1 MKLTQVKGNTYV
13 LEGWE
18 LIPLYKTDDTHCILL
33 DTGLPKECL
42 DIDNT
47 LIENGLTPV
56 GIFGSHAHGDHSVN
70 HSYFQKKYNI
80 PVALPVGEAGLCGS
94 LLALKAYFYMYS
106 PKTNEGIVANMVLD
120 TDVLIGRADGPVE
133 FQGATF
139 NVIHTPGHSP
149 DHISI
154 ITPDD
159 VCYVGDALLSG
170 KMLDAKIPYNFAH
183 QAALDS
189 YDLLLKLKCEKY
201 ILAHRGV
208 FEDLTEL
215 AEINR
220 KLVMDK
226 ADLILSLITRPMNE
240 SDIYEAVCEHYTLL
254 TSKPL
259 KSAMMERNIHSYVEY
274 LLDRGDLTD
283 TPQHGIRYYARKEE
297 A

>member
-1 MKLTQVKGNTYV
+1 VDCPIPDE
-13 LEGWE
+13 EGVFSFCGV
-18 LIPLYKTDDTHCILL
+18 DFRIL
-33 DTGLPKECL
+33 P
-42 DIDNT
+42 
-47 LIENGLTPV
+47 
-56 GIFGSHAHGDHSVN
+56 
-70 HSYFQKKYNI
+70 
-80 PVALPVGEAGLCGS
+80 
-94 LLALKAYFYMYS
+94 
-106 PKTNEGIVANMVLD
+106 
-120 TDVLIGRADGPVE
+120 
-133 FQGATF
+133 
-139 NVIHTPGHSP
+139 TPGHSP
-149 DHISI
+149 GHLCV

-189 YDLLLKLKCEKY
+189 YDLLLNLKCEKY

-215 AEINR
+215 AEVNR

-226 ADLILSLITRPMNE
+226 ADLILSLITHPMSE
-240 SDIYEAVCEHYTLL
+240 SAIYEAVCEHYTLL

>member
-1 MKLTQVKGNTYV
+1 
-13 LEGWE
+13 
-18 LIPLYKTDDTHCILL
+18 
-33 DTGLPKECL
+33 
-42 DIDNT
+42 
-47 LIENGLTPV
+47 
-56 GIFGSHAHGDHSVN
+56 
-70 HSYFQKKYNI
+70 
-80 PVALPVGEAGLCGS
+80 
-94 LLALKAYFYMYS
+94 MYS

-133 FQGATF
+133 FQGVTF
-139 NVIHTPGHSP
+139 NVVHTPGHSP

-154 ITPDD
+154 ITPDN

-189 YDLLLKLKCEKY
+189 YDLLLKLTCDKY

-220 KLVMDK
+220 KLVLDK
-226 ADLILSLITRPMNE
+226 AELILSLITEPMSE
-240 SDIYEAVCEHYTLL
+240 SGIYEAVCEHYTLL